1 MKRKILFYSAAAVL
15 LSAFILLFH
24 RADRFLIRDDDPVKA
39 DALVMLMG
47 SVADR
52 VLQTADLY
60 NAGYSSRIIIVEENM
75 QGIDSLLV
83 RGIEVK
89 SNAEICS
96 NYLNALG
103 VPGEAVTILPG
114 KAKSTRE
121 EAEIISKY
129 LSSQPEIKRLII
141 VSSPFHTRRALL
153 IFRKA
158 LKKQNVKVQIK
169 VSPSGRYYEMHDNPW
184 WSGKEGIQ
192 AVATEYIKLFSFIL
206 IEQFCIE

>member
-1 MKRKILFYSAAAVL
+1 MSRRRHNPKQAKKICS
-15 LSAFILLFH
+15 
-24 RADRFLIRDDDPVKA
+24 
-39 DALVMLMG
+39 
-47 SVADR
+47 
-52 VLQTADLY
+52 
-60 NAGYSSRIIIVEENM
+60 IIVEENM

-83 RGIEVK
+83 RGIKVK

-103 VPGEAVTILPG
+103 VPGEAITILPG

-129 LSSQPEIKRLII
+129 LSGQPEIKSLNI
-141 VSSPFHTRRALL
+141 VSSPFHTKRAFL

-158 LKKQNVKVQIK
+158 LKNQDVKVQIK
-169 VSPSGRYYEMHDNPW
+169 TSPSDRYYEMHDKPW

-192 AVATEYIKLFSFIL
+192 AVATEYIKLYSFIL
-206 IEQFCIE
+206 IEQFCIEYGIKNSPAGGCKSSTIIAEIP